1 MSLLRLG
8 IYIDFVYRTDD
19 QGVSGEHAVARFA
32 AELGPRVGEA
42 VLFGRLHPEPGR
54 EPYPLPDAGVR
65 FVALPHYPSVSAIGP
80 LVRAAAR
87 SCRIFA
93 SEVGKLDAVWLFGP
107 HPLSLAFTA
116 IARARGVPV
125 FHGIRQDLPAYIGM
139 RLPNRRWLWAL
150 GAAYALDRTYRALGR
165 WIPTMVVGE
174 DLAAKF
180 GARRRASVIPIGI
193 SLTGDDDVLTVEH
206 ETARTWDGELRL
218 LSVGRLDP
226 EKNPL
231 LLADILALLRSRDP
245 RWALEV
251 AGDGPMRE
259 AVREHAAELGVG
271 DHLRLAGHVQNGPRL
286 NELYRTAHAFLHVSF
301 TEGLPQVLFEANA
314 AALPIV
320 ATDVGG
326 VGAALDGGAAGLLI
340 PPADAEQAAR
350 AVERLRDEPALRR
363 RLVERGLALARRSTM
378 EHSHERIVAF
388 IGERLGSAPAQQ
400 AAQGPPGEL
409 RERVGHPE
417 PLAARPQDAQ
427 GGGSAEGDRQP

>member
-1 MSLLRLG
+1 MRLG
-8 IYIDFVYRTDD
+8 IYIDFVYRADD
-19 QGVSGEHAVARFA
+19 RGVSGEHAVARFA
-32 AELGPRVGEA
+32 ASLGPRVGEA

-54 EPYPLPDAGVR
+54 EPYPLPAAGVR

-93 SEVGKLDAVWLFGP
+93 SEVSNLDAVWLFGP

-125 FHGIRQDLPAYIGM
+125 FHGIRQDLPAYISK
-139 RLPNRRWLWAL
+139 RLPSRRWLWAL
-150 GAAYALDRTYRALGR
+150 GVAYALDHAYRGLAR
-165 WIPTMVVGE
+165 RIPTMVVGE

-180 GARRRASVIPIGI
+180 GARRRATVIPIGI

-206 ETARTWDGELRL
+206 ETARSWDGELRL

-231 LLADILALLRSRDP
+231 LLADILARLRSRDE
-245 RWALEV
+245 RWTLEV
-251 AGDGPMRE
+251 AGDGPMLD
-259 AVREHAAELGVG
+259 AVRRRAAELGLG
-271 DHLRLAGHVQNGPRL
+271 EHLRLAGHVQNGPQL

-301 TEGLPQVLFEANA
+301 TEGLPQVLFEAHA

-326 VGAALDGGAAGLLI
+326 VGAALDGGAAGLLV
-340 PPADAEQAAR
+340 PPADAEQAAL
-350 AVERLRDEPALRR
+350 AVERLRDDPELRR
-363 RLVERGLALARRSTM
+363 RLVEHGLELARRSTM
-378 EHSHERIVAF
+378 ERSHERIVRF
-388 IGERLGSAPAQQ
+388 IGDRLGSAPAQEGAEP
-400 AAQGPPGEL
+400 AAGEL
-409 RERVGHPE
+409 REGVGEPE
-417 PLAARPQDAQ
+417 PPAARREDAHR
-427 GGGSAEGDRQP
+427 GDAAERDGQP